1 MSVTT
6 KRKKITLHFSMPC
19 SHVQHFDYAE
29 HERIEPNLVSGFRW
43 TSVTKRE
50 FSSGYQT
57 KFVRE

>member
-1 MSVTT
+1 
-6 KRKKITLHFSMPC
+6 MPC
-19 SHVQHFDYAE
+19 SHVQHFEYAE